1 MLYFNSTN
9 GYGYIYI
16 RIICILAVVYIPII
30 CQAML
35 FEQINNILPRKDVY
49 CKPTIGNI
57 FDIFFSNIF
66 FDCCIFNSG
75 SGKIKRF

>member
-1 MLYFNSTN
+1 
-9 GYGYIYI
+9 
-16 RIICILAVVYIPII
+16 
-30 CQAML
+30 ML

-75 SGKIKRF
+75 SGKIKLEFNL